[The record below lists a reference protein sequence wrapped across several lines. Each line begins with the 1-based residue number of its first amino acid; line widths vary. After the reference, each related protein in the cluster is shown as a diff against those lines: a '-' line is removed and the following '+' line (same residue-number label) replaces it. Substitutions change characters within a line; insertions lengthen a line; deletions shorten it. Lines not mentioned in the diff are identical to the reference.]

1 MSGGRT
7 RITCTDIDTGE
18 SESVEIGPDQFL
30 VVLGGNR
37 LIHSEQVYGNGT
49 NVVTI
54 KRAPK
59 P

>member
-30 VVLGGNR
+30 VILGANR
-37 LIHSEQVYGNGT
+37 LIHGEQVYKNGT

-54 KRAPK
+54 KRAHR
-59 P
+59 

>member
-30 VVLGGNR
+30 VVLGPNR
-37 LIHSEQVYGNGT
+37 LIHGEQVYAKWVKDGE
-49 NVVTI
+49 
-54 KRAPK
+54 R
-59 P
+59 